1 MKSLMGVWIDH
12 KKAVIVA
19 AGDAIATT
27 VQSGVRGRTRFSG
40 GSGHPGGYISQ
51 RGQSEKR
58 GEERHRNALDRYLD
72 AVVAAVRG
80 AEALLILGPGEAKTE
95 LATRLGRTRSKG
107 PRISTAAADKLT
119 QAQIVAA
126 VSRFFE
132 PRPVAT
138 RSKAAAARAR
148 RGGSRAR

>member
-51 RGQSEKR
+51 RGNSEKR

-72 AVVAAVRG
+72 AVMAAVKG
-80 AEALLILGPGEAKTE
+80 AEHLLILGPGEAKTE
-95 LATRLGRTRSKG
+95 LASRVGRARGKA
-107 PRISTAAADKLT
+107 PRVSTKAADKLT

-126 VSRFFE
+126 VSAFFE
-132 PRPVAT
+132 PRPGAR
-138 RSKAAAARAR
+138 RSAPAPARAR
-148 RGGSRAR
+148 RGRSRAR